1 MAVSK
6 KKIIVEV
13 PHRISGFFEI
23 VDEINGVMIEDPQK
37 IGSRGA
43 GFCLSAVGKTKI
55 EIESLKKED
64 DFEIEVCINGE
75 RIDKKAETTYYI
87 IEYLINYLNKP
98 FRIKVNHF
106 FDLPVGCGFGASG
119 SGALGATFGLNYLL
133 NLNLSYYERGRIS
146 HIAEVMNKTGLGT
159 VCGQLG
165 RGLCMLKE
173 PGYPCVIERINIP
186 AGVKIICGTFGMIH
200 TKTILNSESLS
211 TKIKIAGKKALQK
224 LMADKSINTFTKAS
238 IDFVKETDILSVL
251 NLTNTK
257 LLMEDLNKLDI
268 IGASMNQLGRSVY
281 AIGYEKKVKE
291 IIEVFETYK
300 PKIEIFNLSIDNNYP
315 RILKFK

>member
-1 MAVSK
+1 
-6 KKIIVEV
+6 
-13 PHRISGFFEI
+13 
-23 VDEINGVMIEDPQK
+23 MIEDPQK

-43 GFCLSAVGKTKI
+43 GFCLSATGKTEI

-64 DFEIEVCINGE
+64 DFEIEVYINGE

>member
-6 KKIIVEV
+6 KKVIVEV

-23 VDEINGVMIEDPQK
+23 VDEINGIKIKDPEK

-43 GFCLSAVGKTKI
+43 GFCLSALGKT
-55 EIESLKKED
+55 EIIVESFKKSE
-64 DFEIEVCINGE
+64 DFEIEININGE
-75 RIDKKAETTYYI
+75 KFDQKAETTYYI
-87 IEYLINYLNKP
+87 IENIKYHLKTPIGIKIN
-98 FRIKVNHF
+98 HT

-119 SGALGATFGLNYLL
+119 SGALGAIFGLNYLL
-133 NLNLSYYERGRIS
+133 NLNLSYYERGRIA

-159 VCGQLG
+159 VCGLLG

-173 PGYPCVIERINIP
+173 SGYPCDIERVNIP

-200 TKTILNSESLS
+200 TKSILNSESLS

-224 LMADKSINTFTKAS
+224 LMADKSIHTFTKAS
-238 IDFVKETDILSVL
+238 IDFVKETNILSIL

-281 AIGYEKKVKE
+281 AIGYEEKVKE
-291 IIEVFETYK
+291 MIEVFETYE
-300 PKIEIFNLSIDNNYP
+300 PKIEIFNLSIDSRYP
-315 RILKFK
+315 RILRFK